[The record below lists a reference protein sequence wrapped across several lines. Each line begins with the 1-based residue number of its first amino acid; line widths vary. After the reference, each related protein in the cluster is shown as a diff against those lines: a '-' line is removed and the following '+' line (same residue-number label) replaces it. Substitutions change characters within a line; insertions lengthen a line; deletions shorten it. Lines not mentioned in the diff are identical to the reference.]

1 MKALNFLL
9 YGFLWIIAHLPTRA
23 LYWISDILFVIVYHL
38 FGYRKNVVYGNLRNA
53 FPEKTEQE
61 RQVIAKK
68 FYRHLC
74 DFVVEVLAII
84 KFSPGDIK
92 KRCVYKNPEILHEY
106 AKAGKSLAIVT
117 GHYGN
122 WEWTN
127 GFNLWAPGYVSYAI
141 YLPLKDKFFDKL
153 VRKQRE
159 KFGSKMIAKRDSV
172 RELLKSH
179 QKGIMS
185 ATLYLGDQ
193 TPMRSEIH
201 YWTRFLN
208 QETPIFLGVEKIARK
223 TGDAV
228 FFTYTRKLK
237 RGYYELE
244 LVPICDDARQ
254 TEPYEI
260 TEKHTRLLE
269 KAIQEKP
276 EYWLWSHRRWKHKKE
291 VS

>member
-1 MKALNFLL
+1 MKALNYLL
-9 YGFLWIIAHLPTRA
+9 YGFLWTIAHLPARA
-23 LYWISDILFVIVYHL
+23 LYVLSDILFVIVYYL
-38 FGYRKNVVYGNLRNA
+38 AGYRKKVVDKNLRYA
-53 FPEKTEQE
+53 FPEKPEQE

-74 DFVVEVLAII
+74 DFVVEVLALI
-84 KFSPGDIK
+84 KFSPEDIK
-92 KRCVYKNPEILHEY
+92 KRCVYKNPEILHGY
-106 AKAGKSLAIVT
+106 SKAGKSLAVVT

-153 VRKQRE
+153 VREQRE
-159 KFGSKMIAKRDSV
+159 KFGSKMIAKRNSV

-179 QKGIMS
+179 QMGIKS
-185 ATLYLGDQ
+185 TTLYLGDQ
-193 TPMRSEIH
+193 TPMKSEIQ

-228 FFTYTRKLK
+228 IFAYTRKVK

-244 LVPICDDARQ
+244 LIPICDDARQ
-254 TEPYEI
+254 TGIYEI

-269 KAIQEKP
+269 KVIQEKP

-291 VS
+291 AS